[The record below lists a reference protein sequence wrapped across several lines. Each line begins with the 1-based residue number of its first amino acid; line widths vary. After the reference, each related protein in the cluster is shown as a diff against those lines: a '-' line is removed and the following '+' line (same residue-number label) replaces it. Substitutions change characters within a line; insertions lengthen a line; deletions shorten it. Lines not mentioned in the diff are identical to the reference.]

1 MNYQTTSP
9 IEAEDHL
16 HGPYE
21 FMYLGFGVMLI
32 STTTFWTIMFF
43 ADSLRMAELMI
54 CTALSRVILSFTG
67 AENSYAAVD
76 NWKICSSSRLTFTFK
91 SYQKDGLILYQNRV
105 HEGSE
110 SAFIE
115 IKLVSGQL
123 RMRLKFGDENL
134 VSFSIGENLDDRWVI
149 QCASAHIYRY
159 FIQTNDT

>member
-1 MNYQTTSP
+1 
-9 IEAEDHL
+9 
-16 HGPYE
+16 
-21 FMYLGFGVMLI
+21 
-32 STTTFWTIMFF
+32 MFF

-76 NWKICSSSRLTFTFK
+76 NWKICSTSRLTFTFK

-110 SAFIE
+110 STFIE

-134 VSFSIGENLDDRWVI
+134 VIFSIGENLDDR
-149 QCASAHIYRY
+149 
-159 FIQTNDT
+159 